1 MLNSI
6 GKLFAVVF
14 VAGLLVPL
22 VLSFPKGYPAE
33 AQTVQCTPQ
42 IVNVAGELIKR
53 AISGSYGFQ
62 VGVSIKGIK
71 VQARV
76 TVNLQVRELIL
87 ASCRYDPIT
96 KTLTLSFS
104 AGIAVS
110 GEASATVLGQ
120 TIRVTVRGS
129 SQARV
134 SLTATYVQT
143 RIKICV
149 KDLALS
155 VRITEPDWLAAISET
170 VASILKSIV
179 WPKINLCVTI

>member
-1 MLNSI
+1 MSNSI
-6 GKLFAVVF
+6 GKLFAAVF

-22 VLSFPKGYPAE
+22 VLSFPRGYPVE

-42 IVNVAGELIKR
+42 IVNVAGELIK
-53 AISGSYGFQ
+53 AISGSYGFH
-62 VGVSIKGIK
+62 VGVSIKGIR

-87 ASCRYDPIT
+87 ASCRYDPRT

-110 GEASATVLGQ
+110 GEASATVLGK
-120 TIRVTVRGS
+120 TLKVTVRGS
-129 SQARV
+129 LQARV
-134 SLTATYVQT
+134 SFSAAYVQGK
-143 RIKICV
+143 IKLCV

-155 VRITEPDWLAAISET
+155 ARITEPDWLAAISGT